1 MTPVRKRFRSRDQN
15 PSAPYPAEP
24 INGSNGAAT
33 MPPPPSEQAL
43 PEEDLLVEGIFEPPR
58 SFAVAAIMR
67 HKGSVVF
74 VSLLLALLGLVY
86 GLVRQP
92 TYEASATLQVGQVNP
107 NSPGFF
113 SYVQSSSSLATA
125 FSRAIYAAPVLGAV
139 ERKLG
144 IPAEQAAPKLAS
156 EPIAL
161 SPAFRVIAEGDSKEE
176 AMSLANAAANGVIAY
191 EGKTNS
197 VDPQAANLLRE
208 YQAATKDLR
217 QAGERVADRQAGD
230 SEEELL
236 TAEAQ
241 RSAAKVRQKAIAN
254 AYIAAVGS
262 AAPRVG
268 LVSLLAGATTAK
280 SDSHSKAQLF
290 AFLGLLAGIVLGCA
304 IAILVER
311 RRLNRRLTDLPGG
324 GPAPAPS

>member
-1 MTPVRKRFRSRDQN
+1 MGN
-15 PSAPYPAEP
+15 E
-24 INGSNGAAT
+24 N
-33 MPPPPSEQAL
+33 
-43 PEEDLLVEGIFEPPR
+43 LLAGGIFEPPR

-67 HKGSVVF
+67 HKGSVAF
-74 VSLLLALLGLVY
+74 VSLLLALLGLAF
-86 GLVRQP
+86 GLLRQP

-125 FSRAIYAAPVLGAV
+125 FSRAIYAAPVLNSV

-144 IPAEQAAPKLAS
+144 VPAEQAAPRLAS

-161 SPAFRVIAEGDSKEE
+161 SPAFRVIAEGGSKQE
-176 AMSLANAAANGVIAY
+176 AMSLANAAANAVIAY
-191 EGKTNS
+191 EAKTNS
-197 VDPQAANLLRE
+197 VDPQAASLLRE
-208 YQAATKDLR
+208 YQAATKELR
-217 QAGERVADRQAGD
+217 QAGERVASRKLDDNEQ
-230 SEEELL
+230 LL
-236 TAEAQ
+236 LEAEAQ
-241 RSAAKVRQKAIAN
+241 HSAAKVRQKAIAN

-280 SDSHSKAQLF
+280 SDRRSKAQLF
-290 AFLGLLAGIVLGCA
+290 AFLGLLIGIVVGCA
-304 IAILVER
+304 IAVLVER